1 MKKEQLFKLSNYS
14 LFSSAFLLIGN
25 TANAQII
32 YTDVDPDE
40 TAFTD
45 EVQIDMDNDGD
56 VDFKLIF
63 IAETFTSFSTSELK
77 LRINPLG
84 DNKVAISTQIV
95 PVTYSGLPW
104 ATYTGGAT
112 QIVFTVAPLLN
123 SGAVIDE
130 GLNFTLNIANLYERL
145 NFNVYSSYDHQ
156 AIAGGDWYGAVDKFA
171 AFQFYID
178 GALHYGW
185 MRLSVD
191 ILSGITIHDYAYQL
205 IADTPITTELVSYS
219 PIWNFV
225 QDAGTSGTGEDLQ
238 FNFTAP
244 GDEEDID
251 VYRII
256 AVKKAIAENFTVDM
270 ANDLLPG
277 QYLELIPDGSI
288 DYTGAFTALSQDSD
302 GDLITVGEPYK
313 LFVLNVM
320 DPASG
325 YANMISKE
333 SEAVELIDAV
343 SAPLENV
350 ITDID
355 DFGNGLDVK
364 VTFDEPET
372 IQGISEYRIIIVKKD
387 IADVFTLA
395 EAEIVG
401 PGNYISVAP
410 GEINYTILLNE
421 LSVDSDGDLIEP
433 AKYKSFVLSVAD
445 GTSAAVSALSEPS
458 EVITIETQTSVVNS
472 IILEDIAE
480 TGNGDDIKIA
490 ISVSALEQTVEEYR
504 VFLVD
509 FATAFDFDVA
519 SAQAVGSPNYFS
531 IIPDG
536 NDIELN
542 GNASTTDS
550 EGNLIS
556 WGVPYYV
563 YVLSVASVYGIE
575 DTLSPPSNQVILNFP
590 VIENINQINNDDIQI
605 YHSNNVVFLQVDFQ
619 IENDATF
626 TIFNS
631 AGQII
636 LESKISQGLNE
647 FPIHW
652 LNGIYY
658 GVIRSG
664 KLSFSQKLIIA
675 DQ

>member
-251 VYRII
+251 V
-256 AVKKAIAENFTVDM
+256 
-270 ANDLLPG
+270 
-277 QYLELIPDGSI
+277 
-288 DYTGAFTALSQDSD
+288 
-302 GDLITVGEPYK
+302 
-313 LFVLNVM
+313 
-320 DPASG
+320 
-325 YANMISKE
+325 
-333 SEAVELIDAV
+333 
-343 SAPLENV
+343 
-350 ITDID
+350 
-355 DFGNGLDVK
+355 
-364 VTFDEPET
+364 
-372 IQGISEYRIIIVKKD
+372 
-387 IADVFTLA
+387 
-395 EAEIVG
+395 
-401 PGNYISVAP
+401 
-410 GEINYTILLNE
+410 
-421 LSVDSDGDLIEP
+421 
-433 AKYKSFVLSVAD
+433 
-445 GTSAAVSALSEPS
+445 
-458 EVITIETQTSVVNS
+458 
-472 IILEDIAE
+472 
-480 TGNGDDIKIA
+480 
-490 ISVSALEQTVEEYR
+490 
-504 VFLVD
+504 
-509 FATAFDFDVA
+509 
-519 SAQAVGSPNYFS
+519 
-531 IIPDG
+531 
-536 NDIELN
+536 
-542 GNASTTDS
+542 
-550 EGNLIS
+550 
-556 WGVPYYV
+556 
-563 YVLSVASVYGIE
+563 
-575 DTLSPPSNQVILNFP
+575 
-590 VIENINQINNDDIQI
+590 
-605 YHSNNVVFLQVDFQ
+605 
-619 IENDATF
+619 
-626 TIFNS
+626 
-631 AGQII
+631 
-636 LESKISQGLNE
+636 
-647 FPIHW
+647 
-652 LNGIYY
+652 
-658 GVIRSG
+658 
-664 KLSFSQKLIIA
+664 
-675 DQ
+675 